1 MKYIYINIKNFVRRE
16 PAIFLLVL
24 LSIISSTIII
34 HFFFGLYHHLE
45 QKQLE
50 EQYGSKSVELA
61 FSGTES
67 VTKEEVMSMLMEM
80 EPDLLERCYLSMG
93 VLMPGERREDPVM
106 NSLLTT
112 YTDFAVIGENVTVAP
127 VEKMWQEN
135 NMLLDGDYF
144 TKEQVEQGE
153 LVCLILREDLE
164 FPIPEQAAAVE
175 QYKRNE
181 NGKIV
186 LNGKEYQCIGHI
198 DGLSASPYV
207 PVTTLHGQ
215 SEVVSLSFCFDDY
228 VNRNDYKSI
237 EQGVSACF
245 GDQVEL
251 SGFEM
256 PDRDSTRFYY
266 TLTLLCVLMMG
277 MSGVVLAMLYEYILL
292 QRKKQL
298 IIYRLCGM
306 TLNRAR
312 VMYFAECLVISG
324 MSYFVALLVFHFIMF
339 PLISRAFTY
348 ISASYTPKT
357 YGILGFLYIAVTSVL
372 LYKLVCRKLDG
383 NVMQGMEEG

>member
-1 MKYIYINIKNFVRRE
+1 MKYIYINIKNFIRRE
-16 PAIFLLVL
+16 PAIFVLVL
-24 LSIISSTIII
+24 LCIISSTIVI

-50 EQYGSKSVELA
+50 EQYGSRSVELT
-61 FSGTES
+61 FSEAEA

-80 EPDLLERCYLSMG
+80 KPDLLERCYLSMG
-93 VLMPGERREDPVM
+93 VLVPGERREDPIM

-112 YTDFAVIGENVTVAP
+112 YTDFAVIGETITVAP
-127 VEKMWQEN
+127 VGKMWQEN

-186 LNGKEYQCIGHI
+186 LNGQEYQCIGHI

-207 PVTTLHGQ
+207 PVTTLDGQ
-215 SEVVSLSFCFDDY
+215 SEVVSLSFCFDDF
-228 VNRNDYKSI
+228 VNRNDYESI
-237 EQGVSACF
+237 EQTVFACF
-245 GDQVEL
+245 GDRVEMPD
-251 SGFEM
+251 FEM
-256 PDRDSTRFYY
+256 PDRDSTKFYY

-292 QRKKQL
+292 QRKRQL
-298 IIYRLCGM
+298 TIYLLCGL
-306 TLNRAR
+306 TLKRAR
-312 VMYFAECLVISG
+312 VMYFAECFAISAV
-324 MSYFVALLVFHFIMF
+324 SYLMALLIFYFIML

-357 YGILGFLYIAVTSVL
+357 YGILGFLYATVISVL
-372 LYKLVCRKLDG
+372 LYKLVCRRLDG
-383 NVMQGMEEG
+383 GVMQGIEEG